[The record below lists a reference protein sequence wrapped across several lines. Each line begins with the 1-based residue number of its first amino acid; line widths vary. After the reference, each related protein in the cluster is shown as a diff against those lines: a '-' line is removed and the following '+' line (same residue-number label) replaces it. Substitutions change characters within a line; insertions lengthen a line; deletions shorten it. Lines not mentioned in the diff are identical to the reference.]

1 MHKMT
6 EVCALKVENL
16 DSPLGIGV
24 DRPRFSWRTESDLQN
39 FIQQSYRIR
48 LFEKNECIWD
58 SGEVE
63 SPESLNIGGC
73 PRLRAQTR
81 YEWQVAV
88 TANGRVYES
97 GRAFFETGMLRK
109 RWKGLW
115 IAGIH
120 NGDVKQPVNYIR
132 KGFELNKEIASA
144 RLYSTALGVYE
155 CSINGKKVT
164 EDCMTPGW
172 TDYFFRVQHQ
182 TYDVTHL
189 LQQGRNAIGVKL
201 GEGWYS
207 GTISRRRN
215 ADHPSYG
222 THPVFMGELHV
233 VYTDGTTEC
242 IASDK
247 TWKCSIGG
255 PVRFSDIYDGEKY
268 DANFN
273 MGNWDSA
280 EYDDRGWSCCL
291 NKNRRISVVGSAAP
305 PVRCM
310 EELKVVKVTDID
322 PALWVREPNI
332 PDPYRLT
339 IIDFGQN
346 TVGRIKLSIKLKK
359 DESITIRHGEIL
371 KDDGSLFLNNLRSAR
386 AAIQLVGNGETFEY
400 EPLFTFFGFR
410 YLQITNLPKD
420 CKAEDIV
427 VKVMYSNMERT
438 GDFKCSDELINRL
451 YLNQLWSNK
460 SNYLDVPT
468 DCPQRDERLGWLG
481 DAWIFADTA
490 SYNFDVAG
498 FFSKYI
504 ADVNLSRTSYGEYPQ
519 YAPFFAVNHL
529 DAEWFGTEYYKGHN
543 AWAEAAIICPYIMYC
558 KYNDKKIL
566 ADHYE
571 NMKHW
576 ILFQEE
582 NSDNYIRC
590 SCVWR
595 DWLNHQDAT
604 SEALISTA
612 FFAYGTDLMIKIA
625 EILGKDEDAA
635 EFREIH
641 RRIVKAYND
650 KFIVNGELV
659 EKSQTAA
666 LLTLEFKLCPAEM
679 ENAVL
684 AQLVSNI
691 EKNGNRLST
700 GFLGTPFLLP
710 VLFRYGRNDIAEKLL
725 FQREF
730 PSWLYPVL
738 QGATSIWER
747 WDGYTIENGIL
758 GQPMNSFNHYAYGSV
773 ASCFYAN
780 FGGIKQDLSAT
791 GFRKVIIEP
800 YFCKNLNFVE
810 ASYISPYG
818 EIKTAW
824 KRDNGKVTY
833 NVTIPANVTATFRVP
848 GTEEHVAGSGEYT
861 FFVNE

>member
-1 MHKMT
+1 MT
-6 EVCALKVENL
+6 KVCDLKVENL
-16 DSPLGIGV
+16 SAPLGIGV
-24 DRPRFSWRTESDLQN
+24 DRPRFSWRTESELKN
-39 FIQQSYRIR
+39 FVQDSYQIK
-48 LFEKNECIWD
+48 LFEKDVCIWN
-58 SGEVE
+58 SGEVK
-63 SPESLNIGGC
+63 SAESLNICGC
-73 PRLRAQTR
+73 PRLKAQTR
-81 YEWQVAV
+81 YAWNVAV
-88 TANGRVYES
+88 RSSGQVYQSET
-97 GRAFFETGMLRK
+97 AFFETGMLRK

-120 NGDVKQPVNYIR
+120 NGDVKQPVNYLR
-132 KGFELNKEIASA
+132 KGFKLEKTVASA
-144 RLYSTALGVYE
+144 RLYAAALGVYE
-155 CSINGKKVT
+155 CSINGRQIS

-182 TYDVTHL
+182 SYDVTPF

-222 THPVFMGELHV
+222 THPVFIGELHV
-233 VYTDGTTEC
+233 TYTDGTTEC
-242 IASDK
+242 IATNN

-273 MGNWDSA
+273 MGSWDHA
-280 EYDDRGWSCCL
+280 DYDDTGWSCCL
-291 NKNRRISVVGSAAP
+291 NKNRRISIVGSAAP
-305 PVRCM
+305 PVRRM
-310 EELKVVKVTDID
+310 EELKAASLKDID

-332 PDPYRLT
+332 PDPHRLT
-339 IIDFGQN
+339 IVDFGQN
-346 TVGRIKLSIKLKK
+346 AVGRIKMKIKLP
-359 DESITIRHGEIL
+359 EGASITIRHGEIL

-386 AAIQLVGNGETFEY
+386 AAVQLIGNGEEFVY
-400 EPLFTFFGFR
+400 EPLFTFFGCR
-410 YLQITNLPKD
+410 YLQITNLPED

-427 VKVMYSNMERT
+427 FKVMYSSMERT

-498 FFSKYI
+498 FFTKYI

-566 ADHYE
+566 SDHYE

-576 ILFQEE
+576 IYFQEE

-604 SEALISTA
+604 SEELISTA
-612 FFAYGTDLMIKIA
+612 FFAYGTALMIKIA
-625 EILGKDEDAA
+625 DILGHAEDAG

-650 KFIVNGELV
+650 KFIVNGSLI

-666 LLTLEFKLCPAEM
+666 LLTLEFKLCP
-679 ENAVL
+679 ENLEQSVL
-684 AQLVSNI
+684 KQLIDNI
-691 EKNGNRLST
+691 EKNGSRLST

-710 VLFRYGRNDIAEKLL
+710 VLFRYGQNELAEKLL
-725 FQREF
+725 FQKEF

-747 WDGYTIENGIL
+747 WDGYTIEGGIL

-780 FGGIKQDLSAT
+780 LGGIKQDLSAA

-800 YFCKNLNFVE
+800 YFSKNLNFVE
-810 ASYISPYG
+810 ASYKSPYG
-818 EIKTAW
+818 MIKTAW
-824 KRDNGKVTY
+824 KRENGKV
-833 NVTIPANVTATFRVP
+833 VFELEIPANVTALVRISGV
-848 GTEEHVAGSGEYT
+848 TEQNVGSGKYT
-861 FFVNE
+861 FTVND